1 MLERQT
7 AAEKQ
12 RGEREREREGEGIP
26 VLALF
31 CRLRS
36 LCPAGG
42 GGSVLERQTAAA
54 RQRGRE
60 GGRGRGANT
69 TEPTP
74 RS

>member
-1 MLERQT
+1 MLERET

-12 RGEREREREGEGIP
+12 RGRERGREGEGIP

-42 GGSVLERQTAAA
+42 GGSVLERHTAAEK
-54 RQRGRE
+54 QRGGERE
-60 GGRGRGANT
+60 RGR
-69 TEPTP
+69 
-74 RS
+74 